1 MDSLNT
7 ILNSGTYGE
16 NVSRH
21 NDNNSKIKQAITTL
35 ENVAI
40 ANKGYFDTLASLQA
54 AFPSPKAGNIAY
66 VANVASSTGYYIY
79 NVVSGVWTA
88 TTTEAPAVDVAISNY
103 AQHGYSSSPKTL
115 KQVEDEIVQLAGNIY
130 QKTQTVIGANAAI
143 ISSAFK
149 GLYISGVRDITKK
162 YFLTVVRRN
171 VSGASQIEIYSA
183 LATDITQNRTSVA
196 RWDST
201 GGDPNLNKVV
211 KISFGTTT
219 PCIAFIDWSKIPD
232 GVNYTQMF
240 EGYELDDKCF
250 DQNQY
255 DLAASI
261 TANTNA
267 IDDMK
272 NSVLYKMEFSLTE
285 GGYIDGRTGGVSK
298 APNFSYTADFLPVK
312 PGQTIYYKGYNYGNA
327 TLCGYSKDKTSFV
340 NLLTTPGGVTLMDID
355 IIIPDNIYY
364 IRGCT
369 VKVNDSY
376 LLEINPDLNYDFLDK
391 EIIEVI
397 DSKSNTTNMIQD
409 PYFKYGIMLT
419 AVDPQLIAF
428 GGGGVIS
435 LSNGEA
441 ICKSAITTAKG
452 MQIMAR
458 FSQGWATK
466 FGLKAGDTIRVG
478 AYIKA
483 VVGSGSTVTRYG
495 TWNMDGLTADE
506 ITYIGTNNSLPLNS
520 YADWQWI
527 ERTLT
532 LKTDGTNI
540 DQTTYFSLGYIQL
553 TDPGAATNPTELR
566 IKQPCILFN
575 PPATASGFYE
585 SKRSQQM
592 DYLFVNF
599 LSIMGSLSIG
609 GDLSVNNLI
618 FNGSQVES
626 TFLTMTTE
634 KAKIRWI
641 ELSDN
646 QCFPSIGKFLG
657 LKNDSDLIFCVNGVE
672 TKLN

>member
-1 MDSLNT
+1 MSIELEKIKSWDGQ
-7 ILNSGTYGE
+7 SGTGADNRGVIDRNFEKVKTELEE
-16 NVSRH
+16 N
-21 NDNNSKIKQAITTL
+21 
-35 ENVAI
+35 
-40 ANKGYFDTLASLQA
+40 
-54 AFPSPKAGNIAY
+54 KA
-66 VANVASSTGYYIY
+66 
-79 NVVSGVWTA
+79 
-88 TTTEAPAVDVAISNY
+88 
-103 AQHGYSSSPKTL
+103 
-115 KQVEDEIVQLAGNIY
+115 EIVQLADEVELKANQTDLAASQKSFTQQVLSNIY

-171 VSGASQIEIYSA
+171 VSGASQIQIYSA

-196 RWDST
+196 RWNGT

-232 GVNYTQMF
+232 GADYTQMF

-267 IDDMK
+267 ISNNTNAIDDMK

-285 GGYIDGRTGGVSK
+285 GGYINGTTGGVSS
-298 APNFSYTADFLPVK
+298 APNISYTADFLPVK
-312 PGQTIYYKGYNYGNA
+312 PGQTIHYKGYNYGNA

-369 VKVNDSY
+369 VKVNNTY
-376 LLEINPDLNYDFLDK
+376 LLEITPDLNYDFLDK
-391 EIIEVI
+391 EIKEVI
-397 DSKSNTTNMIQD
+397 GSQSSNTINNMIQD

-441 ICKSAITTAKG
+441 ICKSATTTAKG

-466 FGLKAGDTIRVG
+466 FGLKAGDTIMVG

-483 VVGSGSTVTRYG
+483 VVGSGSTVAAYG
-495 TWNMDGLTADE
+495 TRGRNDLTDDK

-520 YADWQWI
+520 YTDWQWI

-540 DQTTYFSLGYIQL
+540 DQPTDFSLGYIQL

-575 PPATASGFYE
+575 PPAAASGFYE

-599 LSIMGSLSIG
+599 SSIMGSLSIG